1 MPDKNYK
8 KFLPSFIF
16 LVFELLS
23 HWKRDFSQNNKVKK
37 FDKTAEQLGTIENLL
52 IRLEKKIQHNRNMLD
67 KLIFTVNI
75 SLLVIFVTLTF
86 IFLKV
91 FGII

>member
-8 KFLPSFIF
+8 KFLPSFIV
-16 LVFELLS
+16 LLFELLS
-23 HWKRDFSQNNKVKK
+23 HWKRDFSHNNNIKK
-37 FDKTAEQLGTIENLL
+37 IDKTSEQLGTIENLL
-52 IRLEKKIQHNRNMLD
+52 VRLEKKIQHNRDMLD

-86 IFLKV
+86 IFMKV

>member
-1 MPDKNYK
+1 MPDKNLK
-8 KFLPSFIF
+8 KFLPSFMI

-23 HWKRDFSQNNKVKK
+23 HWKRDFSHNNNIKK
-37 FDKTAEQLGTIENLL
+37 QDKTAEQLGTIENLL
-52 IRLEKKIQHNRNMLD
+52 VRLEKKIQHNRDLVD
-67 KLIFTVNI
+67 KLKNLLFLSTAVNLML
-75 SLLVIFVTLTF
+75 LLV